1 MPDQKVVFEAHE
13 CFTLGNKALYNMEK
27 EILKKA
33 DFVFSHNIS
42 TLNELR
48 KFFGLQIANSAV
60 VYNGC
65 KQDYDFKKKDFDF
78 SSINY
83 YGSFLLWKGLDLM
96 LDFALKTSI
105 KLELYGKNSG
115 NSFITLKNTLKERK
129 IEDLVCF
136 KGQLPQNEV
145 VKSLIENNTI
155 LIIPSVK
162 SDYSLYSTPLKLFE
176 YMANSNVVLAPNFPP
191 VAEIVKDGENGFLYE
206 AGDEKSLEEK
216 FDYIKTLSNEEL
228 NKISKNA
235 YKSMN
240 ENTWKNRAIKIIKE
254 LEKIN

>member
-1 MPDQKVVFEAHE
+1 MNLE
-13 CFTLGNKALYNMEK
+13 N
-27 EILKKA
+27 
-33 DFVFSHNIS
+33 
-42 TLNELR
+42 
-48 KFFGLQIANSAV
+48 FFGLQIANSAV

-83 YGSFLLWKGLDLM
+83 YSSFLLWKGLDLM

-115 NSFITLKNTLKERK
+115 NSFITLKNALKEKK

-136 KGQLPQNEV
+136 KGLLPQNEV

-216 FDYIKTLSNEEL
+216 FNYIKTLSNEEL

-235 YKSMN
+235 YESMSK
-240 ENTWKNRAIKIIKE
+240 NTWQNRAIKIIKE